1 MKEVI
6 KLDTVDQYNRLFGLE
21 TLHPLVSV
29 VNLSEAT
36 RFPTHFTMNYGVY
49 ALFLKNVKC
58 GDIRYGRQIYD
69 YQEGT
74 VTSFAPGQVVEVD
87 MPQGVR
93 PNAHGLLFH
102 PDLIK
107 GTSLG
112 QDIKHYSF
120 FSYASA
126 EALHLSEEEKS
137 IFTDCLEKIRMELQH
152 PIDKHSKRLI
162 SRNIELLLD
171 YCMRFYER
179 QFITRCEAN
188 KIILHKIHS
197 LLNGYILSGRLEG
210 GAMPTEEYCADAL
223 HLSPCYFR
231 DLLKFETGKS
241 MHEYFQLMR
250 LDMAKKMLRNK
261 DYTVGMTA
269 RKLGYANSQ
278 HFTCLFKKI
287 TGMTPT
293 EYKYAQN

>member
-1 MKEVI
+1 MKITE
-6 KLDTVDQYNRLFGLE
+6 
-21 TLHPLVSV
+21 
-29 VNLSEAT
+29 
-36 RFPTHFTMNYGVY
+36 
-49 ALFLKNVKC
+49 C
-58 GDIRYGRQIYD
+58 IRNI
-69 YQEGT
+69 
-74 VTSFAPGQVVEVD
+74 
-87 MPQGVR
+87 
-93 PNAHGLLFH
+93 
-102 PDLIK
+102 
-107 GTSLG
+107 
-112 QDIKHYSF
+112 
-120 FSYASA
+120 
-126 EALHLSEEEKS
+126 EEE
-137 IFTDCLEKIRMELQH
+137 LRH
-152 PIDKHSKRLI
+152 AIDRHSKTLI
-162 SRNIELLLD
+162 SRHIELLLD
-171 YCMRFYER
+171 YCARFNER

-197 LLNGYILSGRLEG
+197 LLNGYILSGRLES